1 MTNTRLN
8 LTNLSTPIMF
18 FASLSLCFVPL
29 FNVLGFEFCFAATC
43 LLTLSFGCEY
53 ARQPLAPKS
62 SPFVAWQHAIQALV
76 KPLAALLLP
85 VCINGFFVTN
95 CNWGHGLAL
104 FGLLTV
110 WGGILA
116 AAVAVSVNRLTRFG
130 ATTFALVWFGVAAIG
145 LARFYLTP
153 QVDVFTYFAGYYP
166 GAIYD
171 EGHQDLVRLFWSRIE
186 DTAIATS
193 VLCIIGIWRRKLG
206 PRSFVIV
213 LFFALGAFW
222 QAEEQ
227 DLRRDE
233 TKIQERLG
241 GRIHRA
247 PLTIFY
253 PRHWSTRK
261 AERLMLEMHFLLQ
274 ESQANLEL
282 KLEEPVDIYFYQ
294 SIDQKKRLMGA
305 RYTRI
310 AKPWQLSFHV
320 DSPKIGQS
328 VLKHELLHLLA
339 ATFGSGP
346 LKIATNQF
354 GVPNMGLTEGLAE
367 AFSPRSPRFS
377 VHEWTAALDKLGKR
391 PDIESL
397 LSPDGFYNSAA
408 RTAYTVCGS
417 LLTFASTHYGVEM
430 VKEWYRTGY
439 PPPPYST
446 KSIINSWSEFLNQYP
461 LSPQAQTLAE
471 TYFAR
476 PSIFK
481 KTCAHE
487 MASMREKVTRHIRW
501 RAQDDALHALD
512 EILKIVP
519 LDRWAVRMKISQL
532 VRLKRF
538 DDARVI
544 AERVILSESMST
556 TDKDRA
562 TEWLADINGL
572 SGDIKKARRTYET
585 LLEKASARADIR
597 RLTVKKASS
606 RRTDLLTSVLQV
618 VSLSQNSGDAAHS
631 VEQLYR
637 AYPED
642 EIAIYLR
649 LRQLIH
655 RQNFIAAVPH
665 FLTLRLKNL
674 PTSLRLEVSRMQA
687 RMAFD
692 ATCFTHAM
700 AAYRAHLGDF
710 GLELT
715 EGEKDATEEWLRR
728 STYFAQH
735 ASSTLKSC
743 PLEIDNLYSAP
754 HIEVPGE

>member
-1 MTNTRLN
+1 M
-8 LTNLSTPIMF
+8 
-18 FASLSLCFVPL
+18 
-29 FNVLGFEFCFAATC
+29 
-43 LLTLSFGCEY
+43 
-53 ARQPLAPKS
+53 
-62 SPFVAWQHAIQALV
+62 
-76 KPLAALLLP
+76 
-85 VCINGFFVTN
+85 CINGFFVTN

-104 FGLLTV
+104 LVLTV

-116 AAVAVSVNRLTRFG
+116 AVVVSVIASPFWRNDLRLG
-130 ATTFALVWFGVAAIG
+130 LVWGRRHRSRSFLSDTTSRRIYLFCWLLSAQSTTKVTKTHSTI
-145 LARFYLTP
+145 LAYR
-153 QVDVFTYFAGYYP
+153 
-166 GAIYD
+166 
-171 EGHQDLVRLFWSRIE
+171 RS
-186 DTAIATS
+186 AIATS
-193 VLCIIGIWRRKLG
+193 VLCIIGIWQRKLG
-206 PRSFVIV
+206 PRSFAIV

-233 TKIQERLG
+233 SKIQERLG

-274 ESQANLEL
+274 ESRRTLTIRRTG
-282 KLEEPVDIYFYQ
+282 DIYFYQ

-544 AERVILSESMST
+544 AEKVILSG
-556 TDKDRA
+556 RC
-562 TEWLADINGL
+562 
-572 SGDIKKARRTYET
+572 
-585 LLEKASARADIR
+585 
-597 RLTVKKASS
+597 
-606 RRTDLLTSVLQV
+606 Q
-618 VSLSQNSGDAAHS
+618 
-631 VEQLYR
+631 
-637 AYPED
+637 
-642 EIAIYLR
+642 
-649 LRQLIH
+649 QLIK
-655 RQNFIAAVPH
+655 IVPLNGW
-665 FLTLRLKNL
+665 LT
-674 PTSLRLEVSRMQA
+674 
-687 RMAFD
+687 
-692 ATCFTHAM
+692 
-700 AAYRAHLGDF
+700 
-710 GLELT
+710 
-715 EGEKDATEEWLRR
+715 
-728 STYFAQH
+728 
-735 ASSTLKSC
+735 
-743 PLEIDNLYSAP
+743 
-754 HIEVPGE
+754 